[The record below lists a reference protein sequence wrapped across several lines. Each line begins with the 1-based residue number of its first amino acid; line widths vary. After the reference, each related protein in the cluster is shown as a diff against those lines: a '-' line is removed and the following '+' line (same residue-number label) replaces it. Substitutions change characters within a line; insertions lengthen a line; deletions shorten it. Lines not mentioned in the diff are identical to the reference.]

1 MSQQNQEIANSAE
14 DWASPSHI
22 HFAFFMLSL
31 LLGIYLCYLI
41 TLPFLPALAWAIGL
55 SVLAA
60 PFQKW
65 LETKIRHPSLCSLV
79 CTSILGI
86 VVVVP
91 VSFAIQQLIV
101 QATLGATVLEAKI
114 QSGEWRQVFSSQPQI
129 ATALEWLDSKLDL
142 PGIAKMFAS
151 SMSDATLSILR
162 GSVYQLV
169 DFALTFY
176 LLFFLLRDRDV
187 ALLTLCRFSPL
198 SERQMSRVYQ
208 RVHDTICAT
217 VYGSFVVAAVQG
229 AALGITFWC
238 LELPSPV
245 LWGMIMAG
253 LALAPVAG
261 AFMVWGPAAVFL
273 AVAGHWGKALL
284 LVAAGVF
291 VIVVVD
297 NLLRPILVGK
307 QLQTHTVLVFMSVVG
322 GMLLFG
328 PSGILLGPI
337 VLTITQVLLELR
349 HDKSMSLFA
358 EA

>member
-1 MSQQNQEIANSAE
+1 MSQNHQENGKSSE
-14 DWASPSHI
+14 DWASPSHM

-41 TLPFLPALAWAIGL
+41 ALPFLPSLAWAIGL

-60 PFQKW
+60 PLQKW
-65 LETKIRHPSLCSLV
+65 LETKLRHPSLCSLA
-79 CTSILGI
+79 CTLILSL

-91 VSFAIQQLIV
+91 TSFAIQQLIV
-101 QATLGATVLEAKI
+101 QAANGAKLMEAKI

-129 ATALEWLDSKLDL
+129 ASALEWLESQVDL

-151 SMSDATLSILR
+151 SMSEATLSILR
-162 GSVYQLV
+162 GSFYQLI
-169 DFALTFY
+169 DFGLTFY
-176 LLFFLLRDRDV
+176 LLFFLLRDRDL
-187 ALLTLCRFSPL
+187 ALKTLCRFSPL
-198 SERQMSRVYQ
+198 TEGQMSRVYQ

-217 VYGSFVVAAVQG
+217 VYGSFVVSVVQG
-229 AALGITFWC
+229 AALGITFWG
-238 LELPSPV
+238 LELPAPV

-261 AFMVWGPAAVFL
+261 AFLVWGPAAVFL
-273 AVAGHWGKALL
+273 VVDGHWVKAIL

-291 VIVVVD
+291 VIVIVD
-297 NLLRPILVGK
+297 NMLRPILVGK
-307 QLQTHTVLVFMSVVG
+307 RLQTHTVLVFISVVG

-337 VLTITQVLLELR
+337 VLMITQVLLEL
-349 HDKSMSLFA
+349 HHEKSMSMPA
-358 EA
+358 KA